1 LANTQK
7 KEHLIK
13 SIEDIYSEST
23 SVIFAHYHG
32 LTVNQLSNLRKSLRQ
47 NNAYFRVVKNTL
59 SKIAAQNSKTDLSGN
74 LVVGP
79 IAIAYTQKDP
89 AAVAK
94 ALVDFSK
101 DNKALKLV
109 GGVVDKKVF
118 SKENIEH
125 LATLPSLD
133 VLRANIISIIQA
145 PATKLTRL
153 LVTPATQ
160 VVRVI
165 DAYSTK

>member
-1 LANTQK
+1 MANTQK